1 MILCLELV
9 CRRLRKQ
16 TPSEQTRASVFCLP
30 ELMRCYLVSRAHG
43 ERAACTLHIH
53 SPATPETPERPPST
67 LHQSGEEDLA
77 LTGKAAPVEQT
88 RHVHCLRLWLFF
100 CVCRLCKN
108 PGIGMK
114 YVKFSDVAH
123 SCVIVRKVFFA
134 ASTLWT
140 PLGEI

>member
-9 CRRLRKQ
+9 CRRLSKQ

-53 SPATPETPERPPST
+53 SPATPETPEHPPCT
-67 LHQSGEEDLA
+67 LRQRAEEDPA
-77 LTGKAAPVEQT
+77 LTGKAAPDEQT
-88 RHVHCLRLWLFF
+88 RHIHCLRLLLFF
-100 CVCRLCKN
+100 CVCRLCRN

-114 YVKFSDVAH
+114 YVKFSDV
-123 SCVIVRKVFFA
+123 SQRCVIM
-134 ASTLWT
+134 
-140 PLGEI
+140 